1 MISPQGKNFFHVASA
16 AGQKRSAPALLP
28 AFQPTSPKLP
38 RTSTIKRRNASQSPK
53 TNPARIPQNH
63 LPSAPSSST
72 FVPSS
77 SPPASTTTHR
87 PGLQRTVS
95 TLSERTPL
103 AALTSI
109 ELDRHG
115 QETLLGRSSSS
126 SHHQLSTN
134 KLISRIHVRASYF
147 AATSSNPRQIQI
159 KCIGWNGVK
168 VHCLGRVWDLFKG
181 DTFTSETEDAEIMV
195 DVHDARVLLKWPST
209 DPKILTPSDS
219 EHSWESEASPA
230 GRRNSRHQAAARQ
243 SQPHDRP
250 YSPDSARPTR
260 LASIPLIPYQQSP
273 PQRDLY
279 KCVQIYEDGSSDEDK
294 QAEGTFIM
302 RSCVSGSG
310 LSGDAKTSFEAD
322 SLRESDEE
330 NDPIVHSFGPY
341 GANLNNRFGAISAN
355 LSPGDRQPLRVM
367 NPARKAET
375 SPQQTLR
382 SEHPPKRTLSRE
394 ASEALRSPTSSSSA
408 EHHKTDDIA
417 SFAINHLMYS
427 PLSATP
433 LSTILG
439 QVIAHLATGRNSA
452 DSSLAIAEVS
462 SDTLKSLLESIPCIG
477 SVRREG
483 KDAAGKALESEYY
496 YISEFDE
503 DPARRS
509 AVQSLGIGAR
519 GLRSCRKSHKAR
531 YDTSRQA
538 RPFLTY

>member
-1 MISPQGKNFFHVASA
+1 MVSPQGKNCFYVASA

-28 AFQPTSPKLP
+28 AFQPNSPKLP
-38 RTSTIKRRNASQSPK
+38 RTSIIKRPNASQSPK
-53 TNPARIPQNH
+53 TNPARLPQDY

-77 SPPASTTTHR
+77 SPPASITTHR

-134 KLISRIHVRASYF
+134 KLISRIHVRAIYF

-181 DTFTSETEDAEIMV
+181 DTFTSETEDVEIMV

-219 EHSWESEASPA
+219 EHSWESESSPG
-230 GRRNSRHQAAARQ
+230 GRRNSRYQAAGGQ
-243 SQPHDRP
+243 SQSHDRP
-250 YSPDSARPTR
+250 YSPDSPRPNR
-260 LASIPLIPYQQSP
+260 VASNPLIPYQQSP

-279 KCVQIYEDGSSDEDK
+279 KGVQIYEDDSSDEDK
-294 QAEGTFIM
+294 KAEGTFII
-302 RSCVSGSG
+302 RPCVSGSG
-310 LSGDAKTSFEAD
+310 LTGNAKHSSEAD
-322 SLRESDEE
+322 SSRESDEE

-367 NPARKAET
+367 DPAKKAET

-382 SEHPPKRTLSRE
+382 SEHPPERTPSRE
-394 ASEALRSPTSSSSA
+394 DPEAFRFPTSSNSSA
-408 EHHKTDDIA
+408 EHHKTADIA

-433 LSTILG
+433 LSTILS
-439 QVIAHLATGRNSA
+439 QVMAYLATGRNSTK
-452 DSSLAIAEVS
+452 SSSATAEVS

-483 KDAAGKALESEYY
+483 KDAAGKVLESEYY
-496 YISEFDE
+496 YMSEFDE

-531 YDTSRQA
+531 HDTSR
-538 RPFLTY
+538 